1 MINFKKRIFIT
12 VIHDVIILSASFFF
26 ALWLRLESQG
36 FILFK
41 SLLPFLVLFTS
52 TTVIFLHRLGLYQGI
67 WRYAS
72 INEIFSILKSLTAAS
87 LIVVAALFLT
97 IRLEN
102 IPRSFPILLFLVSV
116 FGISGPRIFYRLVKD
131 ILNNQ
136 KNNNQ
141 KINVLI
147 IGDGDT
153 SELFIRAATR
163 ETNSPYNVVAI
174 LGIKK
179 KSVGNQIH
187 GIPVIGDIGNL
198 DNLDRLIEKK
208 NNSIQRII
216 ITDHSLTHEI
226 IEKLFVFARQNGLAI
241 GEVPRITELRN
252 THLKKFETY
261 PIEVEDVLGRKQ
273 KVHKTGKYKL
283 LKNKII
289 LVTGAGGS
297 IGFELCKQIYNFS
310 PKKLILFEQNEFHLY
325 QATQKLGNNARIK
338 SILGDVRDKKKIF
351 KVFKECKPDIVF
363 HSAAL
368 KHITFA
374 EDDPIEAINTNFL
387 GTLNILSACKVFSVN
402 KMVFISTDKAVNP
415 STFMGATKRL
425 CEKYIQQL
433 DGKIATE
440 LKIVRFGNVLGSTG
454 SVIPLF
460 EKQIKEGGPI
470 TITHPNVQRYFMTIR
485 EAVELVIIASID
497 SSKGES
503 GEIHVLEMGEPV
515 KIKDLAKKMIQLS
528 GQKKEIPIIYTELRK
543 GEKINE
549 ELFYNKENVSK
560 TKNNFILKTTKKINQ
575 ISEMDIEQFLNDLN
589 KGEEKKILKSFFKLL
604 PEYKRRIDNEK
615 H

>member
-12 VIHDVIILSASFFF
+12 IVHDVIILSASFFF

-52 TTVIFLHRLGLYQGI
+52 TTIIFLHRFGLYQGI

-72 INEIFSILKSLTAAS
+72 INEIFSILKSLIAS
-87 LIVVAALFLT
+87 CLLVVASLFLT

-136 KNNNQ
+136 KNSDH

-163 ETNSPYNVVAI
+163 ERNSPYNVVAI

-198 DNLDRLIEKK
+198 DNLNKWIEKK
-208 NNSIQRII
+208 NNSVQRMI
-216 ITDHSLTHEI
+216 ITDHSLTYEM
-226 IEKLFVFARQNGLAI
+226 IEKLFVFAKQNGLAI

-252 THLKKFETY
+252 TRHKNLETY

-273 KVHKTGKYKL
+273 KVHKTGNYKL

-297 IGFELCKQIYNFS
+297 IGFELCKQINNFS
-310 PKKLILFEQNEFHLY
+310 PKKLILFEQNEYHLY
-325 QATQKLGNNARIK
+325 QATEKLKSYTKIK
-338 SILGDVRDKKKIF
+338 SVLGDVRDEKKIF
-351 KVFKECKPDIVF
+351 KIFKEHKPDIVF

-387 GTLNILSACKVFSVN
+387 GTLNILNACKEFCVS

-433 DGKIATE
+433 DGKIATK

-497 SSKGES
+497 KSKGQS
-503 GEIHVLEMGEPV
+503 GEIHILEMGEPV
-515 KIKDLAKKMIQLS
+515 KIKELAKKMIQLS
-528 GQKKEIPIIYTELRK
+528 GQKKEIPIIYTKLRK
-543 GEKINE
+543 GEKIDE
-549 ELFYNKENVSK
+549 ELFYNNEDVSK

-575 ISEMDIEQFLNDLN
+575 ISEMDIEQFLIDLN
-589 KGEEKKILKSFFKLL
+589 KAEEKKILRSFFKLL
-604 PEYKRRIDNEK
+604 PEYKR
-615 H
+615 